1 MNDRAAARNPS
12 CLNAFSSALTWGVA
26 LLCSFAPLRATAVL
40 APVATAPA
48 VLVATPKPA
57 AKPSEDA
64 EFKALQAREA
74 DARRDMSRWLA
85 ETAAHDEHFDDKPQ
99 NVLSARMEH
108 RLRLVCAA
116 FAEFRARHP
125 DHAPAEVLEQAFRAD
140 LTADLEAIRRW
151 EEGRAEDSLSAAPW
165 NELAHYL
172 SHDGRLA
179 EAFECFEKSLVVG
192 PDEAVYYFDFATAML
207 LYRADAARLFK
218 LTEQAVFDKVLI
230 LYRRGMRLEPESF
243 ARAAEYA
250 QTFYL
255 ITPARRAE
263 GLAAWHHA
271 YSLATTEP
279 DREEVRTH
287 LARYAILAQHLNLAR
302 LYLDQ
307 VSDARLD
314 TVKESLLRRISEAG
328 KLEKSAPAAK

>member
-1 MNDRAAARNPS
+1 MNDRA
-12 CLNAFSSALTWGVA
+12 
-26 LLCSFAPLRATAVL
+26 
-40 APVATAPA
+40 TAPNPPRFRLFSPALALAA
-48 VLVATPKPA
+48 VLVCPLAPQRASAVSAPVPA
-57 AKPSEDA
+57 AGKTVAD
-64 EFKALQAREA
+64 EFKALQVRDE
-74 DARRDMSRWLA
+74 DARQDMSRWLA

-125 DHAPAEVLEQAFRAD
+125 DHATAEALEQAFRAD

-151 EEGRAEDSLSAAPW
+151 EEGRAEDSFSAAPW

-172 SHDGRLA
+172 SHNGRIP
-179 EAFECFEKSLVVG
+179 EAFECFEKSLSLG
-192 PDEAVYYFDFATAML
+192 PEEAVYYFDFATAVL
-207 LYRADAARLFK
+207 LYRADAARVFK

-243 ARAAEYA
+243 VRAAEYA

-263 GLAAWHHA
+263 GLAAWQHA
-271 YSLATTEP
+271 YSLATTES
-279 DREEVRTH
+279 DRDEARTH
-287 LARYAILAQHLNLAR
+287 LARYAILAQHHNLAR

-307 VSDARLD
+307 ISGSRLD

-328 KLEKSAPAAK
+328 KSEKPAPATK